1 MHDCLCFPQANCHPV
16 INLAC
21 DVWPQVR
28 GVHQELRSKGA
39 EAEEMVA
46 AAEVKDADNTRLWDQ
61 VPILRPLC
69 SLYKHRPFFRLTHS
83 GLGIQYDGS
92 YCSSERSWQSNK
104 AVYYAM
110 HCTVRATTVCG
121 R

>member
-21 DVWPQVR
+21 NVWPQVR

-61 VPILRPLC
+61 VPLLRPLC
-69 SLYKHRPFFRLTHS
+69 SLYKHCPFFRLTHS
-83 GLGIQYDGS
+83 GLGI
-92 YCSSERSWQSNK
+92 
-104 AVYYAM
+104 
-110 HCTVRATTVCG
+110 
-121 R
+121 